1 MIYVYKQCR
10 KINDDRKIKKFLF
23 SELFC
28 KSYTEKKAGRSVW
41 VHVPETLHILNERL
55 PLWLCKLDNPR
66 VRECYLGGVSLNLI
80 RRGRPLCWP
89 TGSNF
94 SGSHGFQA
102 RSAWGGSLPSWLYY
116 ILPQPTH
123 MMPFLL
129 SCLQSLS
136 PPEKPF
142 LNHLATWFNQFRHQK
157 NA

>member
-1 MIYVYKQCR
+1 MFTNNV
-10 KINDDRKIKKFLF
+10 
-23 SELFC
+23 E
-28 KSYTEKKAGRSVW
+28 KSMMTEKLKNFYFQNCSVN
-41 VHVPETLHILNERL
+41 HTPRRRL
-55 PLWLCKLDNPR
+55 GVVYGFMFLRHFIYLMRIPLWLCKLNNPR

-80 RRGRPLCWP
+80 RRGRPLCWS

-94 SGSHGFQA
+94 SGSHGFRA
-102 RSAWGGSLPSWLYY
+102 RSAWGGSLTSWLYY

-123 MMPFLL
+123 IMPFLL

-142 LNHLATWFNQFRHQK
+142 LDHLATWFNQFRHQK